1 MVFIQIV
8 VFYGVIMRFYIL
20 FFVILVLKFVNCI
33 IGCSGNKKFI
43 KLCFDGDEIENMCL
57 ELSDFC
63 CQKLGMEFKFV
74 YLDGFKVR

>member
-1 MVFIQIV
+1 
-8 VFYGVIMRFYIL
+8 MRFFIL

-63 CQKLGMEFKFV
+63 C
-74 YLDGFKVR
+74 